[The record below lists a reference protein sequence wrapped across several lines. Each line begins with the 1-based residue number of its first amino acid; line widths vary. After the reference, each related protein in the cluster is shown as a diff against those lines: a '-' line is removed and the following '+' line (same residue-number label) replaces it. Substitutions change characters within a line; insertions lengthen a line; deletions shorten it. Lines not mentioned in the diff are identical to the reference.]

1 MGSKP
6 PYETGNRKT
15 GRPFDR
21 TGKFT
26 IHKEERAMN
35 GFFGAVKDNAGFVGV
50 CLVAVVVMVAIAY
63 GFEKAAKKASG
74 NTDRV
79 LATRKVV
86 MIGMFAAISGILYCF
101 DFALPIAPSF
111 YKLDFSEL
119 PALIAGFAFG
129 PVAGVLVEFIK
140 EIVKLLLKSSSTAFV
155 GDLANFLIG
164 CMLVLPA
171 SVIYQ
176 FHKSKRSALI
186 SCAVGT
192 LVMTVFGTWFNAV
205 YLLPTF
211 AKLYGMPLDA
221 ILGMGAAIN
230 AGVKDITSFVI
241 LMVAPINIIKGVGI
255 SAITM
260 LVYKKL
266 SPIIKY
272 GNTPQES
279 VKAAD

>member
-1 MGSKP
+1 
-6 PYETGNRKT
+6 
-15 GRPFDR
+15 
-21 TGKFT
+21 
-26 IHKEERAMN
+26 MN
-35 GFFGAVKDNAGFVGV
+35 GFLDAVKENASFVGV
-50 CLVAVVVMVAIAY
+50 CLLTVFAVVAVAY
-63 GFEKAAKKASG
+63 VLEKIAKKRNG
-74 NTDRV
+74 DTDRV

-86 MIGMFAAISGILYCF
+86 MIGMFSAISGILYCF

-140 EIVKLLLKSSSTAFV
+140 EIVKLVLKSTSTAFV

-171 SVIYQ
+171 SVVYQ

-186 SCAVGT
+186 GCAVGT
-192 LVMTVFGTWFNAV
+192 VVMTVFGSWFNAV

-211 AKLYGMPLDA
+211 SKLFGMPLDA
-221 ILGMGAAIN
+221 ILGMGSAIN
-230 AGVKDITSFVI
+230 AGVKDLTSFVI

-255 SAITM
+255 SALTM
-260 LVYKKL
+260 LIYKQI

-272 GNTPQES
+272 GNSGHQS
-279 VKAAD
+279 VRASE

>member
-1 MGSKP
+1 MLSGLGSAIV
-6 PYETGNRKT
+6 E
-15 GRPFDR
+15 
-21 TGKFT
+21 
-26 IHKEERAMN
+26 N
-35 GFFGAVKDNAGFVGV
+35 GSFVVV
-50 CLVAVVVMVAIAY
+50 CLIAVVAMVAVAY
-63 GFEKAAKKASG
+63 FFEKWAKRRSG
-74 NTDRV
+74 DTDRV
-79 LATRKVV
+79 LPTRKVV

-140 EIVKLLLKSSSTAFV
+140 EIVKLLLKSTSTAFV

-171 SVIYQ
+171 SIIYQ
-176 FHKSKRSALI
+176 FHKTKRRALI
-186 SCAVGT
+186 GCIAGT
-192 LVMTVFGTWFNAV
+192 VCMTVFGTWFNAV

-211 AKLYGMPLDA
+211 ATLYGMPLDS
-221 ILGMGAAIN
+221 ILAMGSAIN
-230 AGVKDITSFVI
+230 AGVRDIYSFVI

-255 SAITM
+255 SVITM
-260 LVYKKL
+260 LIYKKL

-272 GNTPQES
+272 GNSMNES

>member
-1 MGSKP
+1 
-6 PYETGNRKT
+6 
-15 GRPFDR
+15 
-21 TGKFT
+21 
-26 IHKEERAMN
+26 MN
-35 GFFGAVKDNAGFVGV
+35 GFFTAVKENASFVGV
-50 CLVAVVVMVAIAY
+50 CLVTVLAITLIAY
-63 GFEKAAKKASG
+63 GIEKAAKRKNG
-74 NTDRV
+74 DKDRV
-79 LATRKVV
+79 LATRKIV
-86 MIGMFAAISGILYCF
+86 MIGMFGAISGILYCF
-101 DFALPIAPSF
+101 DFALPIAPNF

-129 PVAGVLVEFIK
+129 PVAGVLVEFVK
-140 EIVKLLLKSSSTAFV
+140 QVVKLMIKSTSTAFV
-155 GDLANFLIG
+155 GDLANYLIG

-186 SCAVGT
+186 GCVVGT

-211 AKLYGMPLDA
+211 SKLFGMPLDA

-230 AGVKDITSFVI
+230 AGVKDLTSFVI

-255 SAITM
+255 SVLTM
-260 LVYKKL
+260 LIYKKV

-272 GNTPQES
+272 GRTMSEGTS
-279 VKAAD
+279 ARR